1 MIFVLQ
7 RKTNK
12 EKSTEIFPPLLLA
25 HIMYVYVQKSNAES
39 QKSQQK
45 GIFERRLECF
55 VGLSTD

>member
-25 HIMYVYVQKSNAES
+25 HYNVCIRARAMPKAKKVNNRASLKE
-39 QKSQQK
+39 
-45 GIFERRLECF
+45 
-55 VGLSTD
+55 D